1 MNGGEEILDPSER
14 GYVFYSE
21 PQLSGAFLSDPT
33 PSDTI
38 LVNFSCMPTSV
49 SLEET
54 KPTSFK

>member
-38 LVNFSCMPTSV
+38 LVIFSCILTSV
-49 SLEET
+49 SLEKNET
-54 KPTSFK
+54 I